1 MEPESTSVSGSDT
14 IIGAAI
20 RQRND
25 DSLLGGLTERE
36 AQVLRMVASG
46 DTNRE
51 VAEELILSIRT
62 MERHVGNIY
71 SKIGARGRV
80 DATVFASPTVWCR
93 TADNRLSVSR
103 HF

>member
-1 MEPESTSVSGSDT
+1 MEPESPSVSGSDT

-62 MERHVGNIY
+62 MERHIGNIY
-71 SKIGARGRV
+71 SKIGARGRA
-80 DATVFASPTVWCR
+80 DATVFASPTVWSR
-93 TADNRLSVSR
+93 AADNRLSVPR

>member
-51 VAEELILSIRT
+51 VAEELI
-62 MERHVGNIY
+62 
-71 SKIGARGRV
+71 
-80 DATVFASPTVWCR
+80 
-93 TADNRLSVSR
+93 
-103 HF
+103 